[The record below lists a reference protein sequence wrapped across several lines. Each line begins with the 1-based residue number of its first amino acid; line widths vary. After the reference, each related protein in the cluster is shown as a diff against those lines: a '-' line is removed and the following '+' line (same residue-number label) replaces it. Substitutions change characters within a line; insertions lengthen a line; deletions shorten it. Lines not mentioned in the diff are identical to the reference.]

1 MGTPPA
7 QSEHVHY
14 QEQNQA
20 GEMVLSTHALTKRYG
35 DTLAVDSLDL
45 EVRRGDI
52 VGFLGPN
59 GAGKTTTIRM
69 LTGLIQPTSG
79 DIVLFGTRLKKQR
92 TALLQR
98 VGALVEAPPFY
109 PYLSGAD
116 NMRVAAAASGML
128 QDQVT
133 ARHIAEL
140 LEVVRLADH
149 PRDPFRRYSQGMKQR
164 LGIAAALLADPEL
177 LILDEPTTS
186 LDPAGIAEFRALLT
200 GLAAQGKTIF
210 LSSHQL
216 SEVQVLCNRVAILN
230 KGRLLYQGTVSDLLH
245 KHIGQ
250 RARMVIGF
258 ETGEALQAALEVLRA
273 ERAGAAKDWL
283 FAVKHLPDQQHGQ
296 MLVEVKTGHAG
307 ALNAL
312 LARHN
317 LFASELHRVEMSL
330 EQYFLTLT
338 TAPSSNQ
345 PPGSAGQ
352 SQSQAIAHPPA
363 AGAMARKP

>member
-1 MGTPPA
+1 MGTAPA
-7 QSEHVHY
+7 QSEHEQR

-35 DTLAVDSLDL
+35 ETLAVDSLDL

-79 DIVLFGTRLKKQR
+79 DILLFGTRLKKQR

-98 VGALVEAPPFY
+98 VGALVESPPFY

-116 NMRVAAAASGML
+116 NLRVAASASGML
-128 QDQVT
+128 QDKAT
-133 ARHIAEL
+133 ARRIAEL
-140 LEVVRLADH
+140 LELVSLGDH
-149 PRDPFRRYSQGMKQR
+149 PRAPFRRYSQGMKQR

-186 LDPAGIAEFRALLT
+186 LDPAGIVEFRSLLT
-200 GLAAQGKTIF
+200 RLAAQGKTVF

-250 RARMVIGF
+250 RMRVVIGF
-258 ETGEALQAALEVLRA
+258 ETGEALQAALALLRA
-273 ERAGAAKDWL
+273 EWTGAAKEWL
-283 FAVKHLPDQQHGQ
+283 LAVKHLPDQQHGQ
-296 MLVEVKTGHAG
+296 ILVEAKTGHAG

-312 LARHN
+312 LARQN
-317 LFASELHRVEMSL
+317 LFASELHRVEMTL

-338 TAPSSNQ
+338 TAPSGNQ
-345 PPGSAGQ
+345 PPGASDQRQ
-352 SQSQAIAHPPA
+352 SQMITHPPV
-363 AGAMARKP
+363 AGVVARKL